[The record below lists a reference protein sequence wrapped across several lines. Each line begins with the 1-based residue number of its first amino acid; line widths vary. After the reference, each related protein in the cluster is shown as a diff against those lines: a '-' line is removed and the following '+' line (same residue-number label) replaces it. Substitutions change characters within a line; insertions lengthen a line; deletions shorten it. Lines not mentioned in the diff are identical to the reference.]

1 MQLEPGTNGIML
13 EIIAC
18 TPQRTFC
25 VGLSEPSS
33 YLFQGIRRKLAN
45 FIFHGA
51 YSKDLLVADI
61 GVTAK
66 VIARITG
73 H

>member
-1 MQLEPGTNGIML
+1 MEFML
-13 EIIAC
+13 EIITC
-18 TPQRTFC
+18 TLQRTFC
-25 VGLSEPSS
+25 VRLSKPSS
-33 YLFQGIRRKLAN
+33 YLFQGIRKKLAN

-51 YSKDLLVADI
+51 YSKDLPVADI